1 MVTHGSNF
9 KYKIPI
15 TMPPKKRIKITGQR
29 TISSLFGTP
38 AAAEDVNNIKAD
50 HPPSTEGETSTQT
63 NDNKSN
69 VRSFQQKWLKLWPWL
84 KYEEGKM
91 FCTECLK
98 NGRVNS
104 FTTGCETFKTSSMV
118 RHEATTDHQSNKETT
133 LLQAGMKTAVE
144 NSKIEEDRAV
154 IKCLKVVYWLASE
167 NLPLSKY
174 ESLMKLLKRLDVP
187 ELDCLQIGKRID
199 YESYYSANEMLEAIS
214 DDIDEEITEKLKL
227 SPCVTVFADE
237 STDISNTKRMTMTAR
252 YVDPKTSLPSSSY
265 LRDIEYEDGTGAGL
279 ASEIIN
285 EMEYRNI
292 NFSKIT
298 GFGADGASVMSGA
311 HKGVQAVLKNRNPHM
326 VHMHCMAHRL
336 ALCTSQAA
344 NGIPAIK
351 QYQEWIT
358 SLYYYFKKSA
368 CREAELH
375 KVQEVLQSPT
385 LRYKEIHEVRWLSF
399 YEPLE
404 AVYRTLDA
412 LITYFNSR
420 DAPKDPKA
428 KGLLKKLAT
437 TKFFYITYMLM
448 DTMSIVTRLC
458 LAFQA
463 EDLDVA
469 KAKVSKLLFSIM
481 TNKL

>member
-1 MVTHGSNF
+1 
-9 KYKIPI
+9 
-15 TMPPKKRIKITGQR
+15 
-29 TISSLFGTP
+29 
-38 AAAEDVNNIKAD
+38 
-50 HPPSTEGETSTQT
+50 
-63 NDNKSN
+63 
-69 VRSFQQKWLKLWPWL
+69 
-84 KYEEGKM
+84 
-91 FCTECLK
+91 
-98 NGRVNS
+98 
-104 FTTGCETFKTSSMV
+104 
-118 RHEATTDHQSNKETT
+118 
-133 LLQAGMKTAVE
+133 
-144 NSKIEEDRAV
+144 
-154 IKCLKVVYWLASE
+154 
-167 NLPLSKY
+167 
-174 ESLMKLLKRLDVP
+174 MKLLQRLGVS

-199 YESYYSANEMLEAIS
+199 YESYYSANEMLQAIS
-214 DDIDEEITEKLKL
+214 DVIDEEITEKLKL
-227 SPCVTVFADE
+227 SPCVTVFSDE
-237 STDISNTKRMTMTAR
+237 STDISNTKRMTITSR

-265 LRDIEYEDGTGAGL
+265 LRDFEYEDGTGVGL

-298 GFGADGASVMSGA
+298 GFGSDGASVMSGI
-311 HKGVQAVLKNRNPHM
+311 HKGVQAVLKDRNPHM
-326 VHMHCMAHRL
+326 VHLHCMAHRL

-368 CREAELH
+368 CREAELN

-399 YEPLE
+399 YEALE

-420 DAPKDPKA
+420 DAPNDLKS

-437 TKFFYITYMLM
+437 TQFFYITYMLM

-469 KAKVSKLLFSIM
+469 KAKVSTYYFQ
-481 TNKL
+481 